1 MKFYSFF
8 LVLNCKYYSLC
19 ICIKKKLYIIYKDMI
34 IVNIVLLIYL
44 NYFSIINKV
53 KLKIYFKFYSINY
66 CFKEDIKYI

>member
-1 MKFYSFF
+1 MY
-8 LVLNCKYYSLC
+8 LY
-19 ICIKKKLYIIYKDMI
+19 KKKLYIIYKDMI

-53 KLKIYFKFYSINY
+53 KSKIYFKFYSINY